1 MTNRDKIKLALTF
14 DDVLLK
20 PKHSSI
26 LPKEVDLSVQLS
38 SKIKL
43 NIPFFS
49 AAMDTVTES
58 QLAIALARNG
68 GIGVVHKNLSI
79 EQQAFEVDKV
89 KRSESGMILN
99 PVTIRSD
106 MTINEAL
113 QIMSNF
119 KISGVPVVDDNKL
132 VGILTNRDIR
142 FESNFDLKVSDRMT
156 KENLISVAEGTTLEE
171 AKVVLQKHRIEKL
184 LVLDEKQKLKGLI
197 TVKDILK
204 KEAHPNASIDKH
216 GRLLV
221 AAAVGIEKN
230 TLDRVAALV
239 DKEVDAIVVDTAHG
253 HSQSV
258 LNIVGK
264 IKSKY
269 PNIDL
274 VAGNVATAEGTMALI
289 DNGADIV
296 KIGIGAGSSCTTR
309 IVAGVGVPQLT
320 SVLESVEIAKK
331 LDKKIISDGGMRY
344 SGDIAKSLAA
354 GADAVM
360 LGSIF
365 AGTEETPGNVV
376 LREGRSYK
384 SYRGMGSVSAMQKGS
399 SDRYFQNSNEIKKL
413 VPEGIEG
420 LVPYKGPLSDTITQ
434 LIGGVKSCLGYC
446 GAENIEEFHSN
457 AEFIQITSSGIVES
471 HPHDISITQDSPNYT
486 KPENSK

>member
-20 PKHSSI
+20 PNHSSI
-26 LPKEVDLSVQLS
+26 LPKEVDLSVRLS
-38 SKIKL
+38 NKIKL

-68 GIGVVHKNLSI
+68 GVGVVHKNLTI

-119 KISGVPVVDDNKL
+119 KISGVPVVDNDKL

-156 KENLISVAEGTTLEE
+156 KDNLISVAEGTTLEE
-171 AKVVLQKHRIEKL
+171 AKVVLQEHRIEKL
-184 LVLDEKQKLKGLI
+184 LVLDKQQKLKGLI

-216 GRLLV
+216 GRLIV
-221 AAAVGIEKN
+221 AAAVGIERN

-239 DKEVDAIVVDTAHG
+239 DKEVDVIVVDTAHG

-258 LNIVGK
+258 LNIVNK

-269 PNIDL
+269 PNLDL
-274 VAGNVATAEGTMALI
+274 IAGNVATAEGTKALI
-289 DNGADIV
+289 DNGADII

-331 LDKKIISDGGMRY
+331 LNKKIISDGGMRY

-365 AGTEETPGNVV
+365 AGTEEAPGSVV

-384 SYRGMGSVSAMQKGS
+384 SYRGMGSISAMQRGS

-446 GAENIEEFHSN
+446 GASNIEEFHN
-457 AEFIQITSSGIVES
+457 KAEFIQITSSGIIES

>member
-1 MTNRDKIKLALTF
+1 MNINEKIKLALTF

-20 PKHSSI
+20 PKHSI
-26 LPKEVDLSVQLS
+26 VLPKEVDLSIEIS
-38 SKIKL
+38 NRIKL
-43 NIPFFS
+43 RIPFFS

-58 QLAIALARNG
+58 RLAIALARNG
-68 GIGVVHKNLSI
+68 GIGVIHKNFSI
-79 EQQAFEVDKV
+79 EQQAFEIDKV

-113 QIMSNF
+113 KIMSNF
-119 KISGVPVVDDNKL
+119 KISGVPVVDDGIL

-142 FESNFDLKVSDRMT
+142 FESNFDLKVADRMT
-156 KENLISVAEGTTLEE
+156 KDNLITVSEGTTLQE
-171 AKVVLQKHRIEKL
+171 AKGVLQKHRIEKL
-184 LVLDEKQKLKGLI
+184 LVVDKNEQLQGLI

-204 KEAHPNASIDKH
+204 KEQHPDASIDEH
-216 GRLLV
+216 GRLIV
-221 AAAVGIEKN
+221 GAAVGIQPD
-230 TLDRVAALV
+230 TLERVAALV
-239 DKEVDAIVVDTAHG
+239 DKEVDVIVVDTAHG
-253 HSQSV
+253 HSKSV
-258 LNIVGK
+258 LEVVDK
-264 IKSKY
+264 IKNKY

-274 VAGNVATAEGTMALI
+274 VAGNVATAEGTRALI
-289 DNGADIV
+289 DSGADIV

-309 IVAGVGVPQLT
+309 IIAGVGVPQLT
-320 SVLESVEIAKK
+320 SVLESYEIAKK
-331 LDKKIISDGGMRY
+331 LGKKIISDGGMRY

-365 AGTEETPGNVV
+365 AGTEETPGDVV

-399 SDRYFQNSNEIKKL
+399 SDRYFQDSTEVKKL

-434 LIGGVKSCLGYC
+434 LIGGVKSCFGYC
-446 GAENIEEFHSN
+446 GAKNIDEFHTK
-457 AEFIQITSSGIVES
+457 AEFIQITSSGIIES

-486 KPENSK
+486 KPENTK

>member
-20 PKHSSI
+20 PKHSAI

-38 SKIKL
+38 DRIKL

-142 FESNFDLKVSDRMT
+142 FESNFNLKVSDRMT

-184 LVLDEKQKLKGLI
+184 LVLDKKRKLKGLI

-216 GRLLV
+216 GRLIV

-258 LNIVGK
+258 LNIVSK

-269 PNIDL
+269 PKLDL
-274 VAGNVATAEGTMALI
+274 VAGNVATAEGTKALI
-289 DNGADIV
+289 DNGADII

-320 SVLESVEIAKK
+320 SVLESGEIAKK
-331 LDKKIISDGGMRY
+331 LNKKIISDGGMRY

-365 AGTEETPGNVV
+365 AGTEETPGDVV

-384 SYRGMGSVSAMQKGS
+384 TYRGMGSVSAMQKGS
-399 SDRYFQNSNEIKKL
+399 SDRYFQNTNEIKKL

-434 LIGGVKSCLGYC
+434 LIGGVKSCFGYC
-446 GAENIEEFHSN
+446 GAENIEEFHN
-457 AEFIQITSSGIVES
+457 KAEFIQITSSGIVES

>member
-1 MTNRDKIKLALTF
+1 MTNREKIKLALTF

-20 PKHSSI
+20 PNHSLI

-38 SKIKL
+38 NKIKL

-58 QLAIALARNG
+58 KLAIALARNG
-68 GIGVVHKNLSI
+68 GIGVVHKNLTI

-156 KENLISVAEGTTLEE
+156 RDNLISVAEGTTLEE
-171 AKVVLQKHRIEKL
+171 AKVVLQEHRIEKL
-184 LVLDEKQKLKGLI
+184 LVLDKQQKLKGLI

-216 GRLLV
+216 GRLIV
-221 AAAVGIEKN
+221 AAAVGIETN

-239 DKEVDAIVVDTAHG
+239 DKEADAIVVDTAHG

-258 LNIVGK
+258 LNIVNK

-269 PNIDL
+269 PSIDL
-274 VAGNVATAEGTMALI
+274 IAGNVATSEGTEALI

-331 LDKKIISDGGMRY
+331 LNKKIISDGGMRY
-344 SGDIAKSLAA
+344 SEEL
-354 GADAVM
+354 M
-360 LGSIF
+360 L
-365 AGTEETPGNVV
+365 
-376 LREGRSYK
+376 L
-384 SYRGMGSVSAMQKGS
+384 
-399 SDRYFQNSNEIKKL
+399 
-413 VPEGIEG
+413 
-420 LVPYKGPLSDTITQ
+420 
-434 LIGGVKSCLGYC
+434 C
-446 GAENIEEFHSN
+446 
-457 AEFIQITSSGIVES
+457 
-471 HPHDISITQDSPNYT
+471 
-486 KPENSK
+486 

>member
-26 LPKEVDLSVQLS
+26 LPKEVDLSMQLS

>member
-1 MTNRDKIKLALTF
+1 MDINKKIKLALTF

-20 PKHSSI
+20 PKHSSV
-26 LPKEVDLSVQLS
+26 LPKEVDLSV
-38 SKIKL
+38 KISPKISL
-43 NIPFFS
+43 TIPFFS

-58 QLAIALARNG
+58 RLAIALARHG
-68 GIGVVHKNLSI
+68 GIGVIHKNMTI
-79 EQQAFEVDKV
+79 NQQAFEVDKV

-99 PVTIRSD
+99 PVTIRSQ
-106 MTINEAL
+106 MSINQAL

-119 KISGVPVVDDNKL
+119 KISGVPVVDDDTL

-156 KENLISVAEGTTLEE
+156 KDNLITVPEGTTLQE
-171 AKVVLQKHRIEKL
+171 AKSVLQKHRIEKL
-184 LVLDEKQKLKGLI
+184 LVVDKYKKLQGLI

-204 KEAHPNASIDKH
+204 KEMHPNASIDKH
-216 GRLLV
+216 GRLIV

-230 TLDRVAALV
+230 TLERVSALV

-258 LNIVGK
+258 LDVVDK

-274 VAGNVATAEGTMALI
+274 IAGNVATAEGTKALI
-289 DNGADIV
+289 DHGADIV

-309 IVAGVGVPQLT
+309 IIAGVGVPQLS

-365 AGTEETPGNVV
+365 AGTDEAPGNIV

-384 SYRGMGSVSAMQKGS
+384 SYRGMGSVSAMRKGS
-399 SDRYFQNSNEIKKL
+399 SDRYFQNSSEVKKL

-420 LVPYKGPLSDTITQ
+420 LVPFKGPLFDTVTQ
-434 LIGGVKSCLGYC
+434 LIGGVKSCFGYC
-446 GAENIEEFHSN
+446 GAKDIKDFHEKS
-457 AEFIQITSSGIVES
+457 EFIQITSSGIVES
-471 HPHDISITQDSPNYT
+471 HPHDITITQDSPNYT
-486 KPENSK
+486 KPEKIK